1 MNEAKSLRLQGFKI
15 TEIAEMMGKSERTI
29 YKYLSE
35 PPRKRKKREY
45 ESLLEPFKPFTD
57 TILEET
63 PDYNRM
69 VLLERLKKQGYKG
82 SITILRDYAAIKTA
96 EINTKAVIRFETEP
110 GFQAQVDWKIH
121 GTRIVDG
128 RKQKLYAFAMVFGY
142 SRAPFVIHTTCMD
155 QATLLA
161 CHTLAF
167 SYFGEVPKEVLY
179 DNMKT
184 AFINDSGN
192 WKVNKRLLVFAN
204 HYGFIPRRCRVRRP
218 QTKGKVE
225 RFIDYYSN
233 NYFLQAKESP
243 LTLTEL
249 NEGVLSWIKEINRKH
264 IRDLGESREK
274 RFEHEKHFLISLPET
289 EYNCRTSLKLK
300 VSNES
305 MILYKTNRYS
315 VPPVFIGKTIELQ
328 VDPFLPIAEV
338 FCNERFIRNV
348 ELEMNNKNMRL
359 FRDEDRKELY
369 ELWEIQQFKQVRR
382 KISKTEVITRSPA
395 DYEKLTAGGRRVS

>member
-45 ESLLEPFKPFTD
+45 ISLLEPFKPFID
-57 TILEET
+57 TILEDS
-63 PDYNRM
+63 PDYNRI
-69 VLLERLKKQGYKG
+69 VLLERLKKQGYEG
-82 SITILRDYAAIKTA
+82 SITILRDYAAVKSNEIK
-96 EINTKAVIRFETEP
+96 TKAVIRFETEP
-110 GFQAQVDWKIH
+110 GFQAQVDWKVH

-142 SRAPFVIHTTCMD
+142 SRAPFVIHTTSMN

-167 SYFGEVPKEVLY
+167 SYFGGIPKEILY

-184 AFINDSGN
+184 AFILDNGN
-192 WKVNKRLLVFAN
+192 WKVNRRLLSYAN

-233 NYFLQAKESP
+233 NYFLQAKEKP
-243 LTLTEL
+243 FYLTEL
-249 NEGVLSWIKEINRKH
+249 NEGVLSWIKSINRKS
-264 IRDLGESREK
+264 IRDLGESRK
-274 RFEHEKHFLISLPET
+274 QRFEHEKYFLIPLPET
-289 EYNCRTSLKLK
+289 EYNCRTSVELK

-305 MILYKTNRYS
+305 LILYKTNRYS
-315 VPPVFIGKTIELQ
+315 VPPELIGKTVELRI
-328 VDPFLPIAEV
+328 DPFLPVAEV
-338 FCNERFIRNV
+338 FWGEKFIRDIQ
-348 ELEMNNKNMRL
+348 LEMNNKNMRL
-359 FRDEDRKELY
+359 FRDEDRKALY
-369 ELWEIQQFKQVRR
+369 ELWEFQQFKQAR
-382 KISKTEVITRSPA
+382 KKFVKTSVVTRSPA
-395 DYEKLTAGGRRVS
+395 DYEKLTAGSRRVS

>member
-15 TEIAEMMGKSERTI
+15 TEIAKMMGKSERTI

-35 PPRKRKKREY
+35 PARKRKKREY
-45 ESLLEPFKPFTD
+45 ISLLDPFKPFID
-57 TILEET
+57 TILEDA
-63 PDYNRM
+63 PDYNRA

-82 SITILRDYAAIKTA
+82 SITILRDYAAEKSA
-96 EINTKAVIRFETEP
+96 EINQKAVIRFETEP
-110 GFQAQVDWKIH
+110 GFQAQVDWKVH

-142 SRAPFVIHTTCMD
+142 SRAPFVIHTTSMN

-167 SYFGEVPKEVLY
+167 SYFGGVPKKILY

-184 AFINDSGN
+184 AFIFDNGN
-192 WKVNKRLLVFAN
+192 WKVNRRLLSYAN

-233 NYFLQAKESP
+233 NYFLQAKEPP
-243 LTLTEL
+243 LNLAEL
-249 NEGVLSWIKEINRKH
+249 NEGVLSWIKSINRKT
-264 IRDLGESREK
+264 IRYLGESRK
-274 RFEHEKHFLISLPET
+274 QRFELEKHFLIPLPET
-289 EYNCRTSLKLK
+289 EYNCRTSVELK

-305 MILYKTNRYS
+305 LILYKTNRYS
-315 VPPVFIGKTIELQ
+315 VPPVMIGKTVELRI
-328 VDPFLPIAEV
+328 DPFLPKAEV
-338 FCNERFIRNV
+338 FWNEKFIRDIQ
-348 ELEMNNKNMRL
+348 LEMDNKNMRL
-359 FRDEDRKELY
+359 FRDEDRKALY
-369 ELWEIQQFKQVRR
+369 ELWELQQFKQAR
-382 KISKTEVITRSPA
+382 KKCVSTSVTTRSPA
-395 DYEKLTAGGRRVS
+395 DYEKLTAGSRRVS